1 MNVFSKEYGNFCICL
16 QLKVFLSEV
25 DATEVAE
32 YYDYIRVPFDL
43 STLQR
48 VCSLILFIVNC
59 SAISSI
65 ISPKTAFRIW
75 TVGDIT
81 LPKHS
86 TLI

>member
-1 MNVFSKEYGNFCICL
+1 M
-16 QLKVFLSEV
+16 FLSEV

-48 VCSLILFIVNC
+48 VSSQTALTL

-65 ISPKTAFRIW
+65 IFF
-75 TVGDIT
+75 
-81 LPKHS
+81 
-86 TLI
+86 